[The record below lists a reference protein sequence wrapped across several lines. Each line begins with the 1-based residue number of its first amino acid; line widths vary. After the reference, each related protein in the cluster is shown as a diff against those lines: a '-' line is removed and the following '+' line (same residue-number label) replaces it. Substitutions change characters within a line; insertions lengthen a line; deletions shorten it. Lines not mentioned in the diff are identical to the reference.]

1 MVLTVKAVLFVA
13 FEEHMADE
21 CLAKPSRSLLQLAI
35 LGVYMRRI
43 NYDLATVKI
52 SVFIEQRNIS
62 FQDDISPKTMRLGVL
77 SLKNH
82 ETHVRIVSLDQLGS
96 QRALADLFVMFIAW
110 TSQKASKV
118 HKLLCQSWP

>member
-62 FQDDISPKTMRLGVL
+62 FQDDISPKTIVKKS